1 MSKYSGI
8 DLMFANVDGEDITIG
23 QDMDFGS
30 CEEVILKRI
39 AEIDSLDNAAM
50 EMGFPDGQELIE
62 DIAVNGEDE
71 NFYKQIVMDRY
82 HGENADD
89 YL

>member
-8 DLMFANVDGEDITIG
+8 DLMFANVNGEDITIG

-39 AEIDSLDNAAM
+39 AEIDSLDEAAM
-50 EMGFPDGQELIE
+50 EMDFPSGKELIE
-62 DIAVNGEDE
+62 DIAANGEDE
-71 NFYKQIVMDRY
+71 NFYRQIVEDCY
-82 HGENADD
+82 QGEYADD
-89 YL
+89 Y